1 MSGSVAGRKRPR
13 GDESPAKHG
22 LLAEDG
28 GSDNGRK
35 KRRRSPISEL
45 GDRRP
50 THAVENALMADA
62 EAETRVNKKALDL
75 QEEAVRSEEA
85 LRADSSA
92 GVAMD
97 QVPSYGSG
105 AANSEDSAQPGGD
118 GGPGVPG
125 DRLARSAFT
134 EEQSVSFIEVYCLVS
149 YGDLKFNVPSE
160 SELAAEFDN
169 HPNREEM
176 INAVENE
183 SESGIHSEERPLVAL
198 HNYKSAWM
206 LRALGTEDRELG
218 LFLNACH
225 ACACREAG
233 IWDNGSDFS
242 ENFINRRRTAYYFQ
256 HQGHTMQRSLQLH
269 ADGYNGINE
278 LTGRAC
284 ELCHPNGIYNGGA
297 PDTDLRAYDVE
308 SYTYTFIREDD
319 PVGGHNRFFLQ
330 RRPKRRVRQRRHK
343 NEKKQ
348 AADERRK
355 EAMRGF

>member
-13 GDESPAKHG
+13 GGESPAEQVLPAHQTPP
-22 LLAEDG
+22 AV
-28 GSDNGRK
+28 
-35 KRRRSPISEL
+35 SP
-45 GDRRP
+45 
-50 THAVENALMADA
+50 AVENAVKADA
-62 EAETRVNKKALDL
+62 EAP
-75 QEEAVRSEEA
+75 
-85 LRADSSA
+85 RADSSA

-183 SESGIHSEERPLVAL
+183 SESGIHSKERPLVAL

-206 LRALGTEDRELG
+206 LWALGIEDREPD
-218 LFLNACH
+218 LFLDACH

-242 ENFINRRRTAYYFQ
+242 ENFINRRRIAGYFQ
-256 HQGHTMQRSLQLH
+256 RQGQTMQRPWQLH
-269 ADGYNGINE
+269 ANGDNGTNE

-284 ELCHPNGIYNGGA
+284 ELCHPAGIYNGSA
-297 PDTDLRAYDVE
+297 PNIDLRAYDVE
-308 SYTYTFIREDD
+308 SYTYTFIRENEH
-319 PVGGHNRFFLQ
+319 VEGHSRFFLQ
-330 RRPKRRVRQRRHK
+330 RKPKRRVRQRRHE
-343 NEKKQ
+343 NEEKQ
-348 AADERRK
+348 AADERRR
-355 EAMRGF
+355 EATRGF